1 MGLRSI
7 FEMVEGRSVDL
18 KIDQYKYKLSKLKNM
33 KKKSIFTKKKAMEH
47 HWIQEHMKL
56 SKIYEMWVPKEE
68 KKNNET

>member
-33 KKKSIFTKKKAMEH
+33 KKKYFYKKKAMEH